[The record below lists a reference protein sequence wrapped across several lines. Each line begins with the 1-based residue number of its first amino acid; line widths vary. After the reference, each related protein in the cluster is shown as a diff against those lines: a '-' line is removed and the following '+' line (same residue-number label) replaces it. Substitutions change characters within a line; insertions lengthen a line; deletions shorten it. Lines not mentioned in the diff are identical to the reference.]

1 MYSYKKRI
9 LIVGGY
15 GQVGSNIARLIRKA
29 DNDTELILAGRNPQ
43 SGDILAKELTNAETA
58 YINLEEGFNV
68 IQFGKIDLIISAVD
82 DYSNILR
89 EIAITN
95 GIACIAV
102 SELADQ
108 IAPTAFLSIHK
119 TISAPIVFAGH
130 WQGGL
135 LTLVVKHLAAKFSRI
150 NKIETA
156 GLYDP
161 KDPVGP
167 LVTEEVKG
175 FVGKALIRQD
185 AKWLFKES
193 KANAR
198 IIELY
203 NHTSAIGYPM
213 STLDVPSIAAF
224 TGAENIR
231 FDFIIGE
238 SIGSSKGLQASH
250 DLYIEIE
257 GTLLSGGNTKL
268 RTIVSGPK
276 GNSHLTAIGIYL
288 ITENILGLNG
298 QSAKQMGGLYLPET
312 IIPSENI
319 IRRLSNFG
327 VNIIEA
333 GDSNLI

>member
-1 MYSYKKRI
+1 MEANKKRI

-29 DNDTELILAGRNPQ
+29 DSNAELILAGRNPIN
-43 SGDILAKELTNAETA
+43 GERLAKELANAGTA
-58 YINLEEGFNV
+58 YVNLEEGIN
-68 IQFGKIDLIISAVD
+68 IRQFGKVDLIISALD
-82 DYSNILR
+82 DHSNALR
-89 EIAITN
+89 ETAITN
-95 GIACIAV
+95 GIACISV

-108 IAPTAFLSIHK
+108 IAPTAFLSLHK
-119 TISAPIVFAGH
+119 TIAAPVIFAGH

-135 LTLVVKHLAAKFSRI
+135 LTLVVKHLAARFSSI

-193 KANAR
+193 KDNTR
-198 IIELY
+198 LIKLY
-203 NHTSAIGYPM
+203 NLTSAVGYPM

-231 FDFIIGE
+231 FDFIVGE
-238 SIGSSKGLQASH
+238 SIGSSNGFDASH

-257 GTLLSGGNTKL
+257 GTLLSGEKKKL
-268 RTIVSGPK
+268 RTIVSGPR
-276 GNSHLTAIGIYL
+276 GNSHLTAVGIYL
-288 ITENILGLNG
+288 ITESILGLRG
-298 QSAKQMGGLYLPET
+298 QPAHKAGGLFLPET
-312 IIPSENI
+312 IVVSDNI
-319 IRRLSNFG
+319 ISRLSEFG
-327 VNIIEA
+327 INIIEEI
-333 GDSNLI
+333 DQSLV